1 MNPSITRVL
10 TYGMGQTHVLPQS
23 AYKTCATNWYPQT
36 YFNHCVTVCL
46 LLRRLCGR
54 IARMQ
59 SPLHAPV
66 VVDVQLTARLRV
78 RIIPCSRGSTCRQ
91 RIFRNGRRHRVSQ
104 YIRFAENPLY
114 RNDIIYFRRIQ
125 LDIARSQKVADSFT
139 GICNRVGSI
148 ACSCL
153 PTLNNFPLWRQQT
166 SQSERQHLDQC
177 RDLDGLHAAPWF
189 LAVLVLHTLR
199 IRVKGSCNVRRQ
211 AAVPQTPRQSLP
223 HPV

>member
-10 TYGMGQTHVLPQS
+10 TYGMEQTHVLPQS

-66 VVDVQLTARLRV
+66 VVDVQLTTRLRV

-91 RIFRNGRRHRVSQ
+91 RVFRNGRRHRVSQ

-125 LDIARSQKVADSFT
+125 LDIARSHHTVS
-139 GICNRVGSI
+139 VVS
-148 ACSCL
+148 
-153 PTLNNFPLWRQQT
+153 
-166 SQSERQHLDQC
+166 
-177 RDLDGLHAAPWF
+177 
-189 LAVLVLHTLR
+189 LVLPVLFNISQLHLLR
-199 IRVKGSCNVRRQ
+199 LVMREIRCLLETKGSSCKKSR
-211 AAVPQTPRQSLP
+211 PKY
-223 HPV
+223 HPATSTRCCSGAMPCGGL